1 MLIPLLREEF
11 SWLRKILK
19 SGQQKANPKCRKTC
33 RIEPRYGFNK
43 GDGCIPVIRVVPRV
57 NSRPCVKRILFTV
70 MRVFCLQ
77 FIIKDMEDTYEKFTI
92 CRSSSNVFGF
102 L

>member
-43 GDGCIPVIRVVPRV
+43 GDGLVEVQRFAI
-57 NSRPCVKRILFTV
+57 
-70 MRVFCLQ
+70 
-77 FIIKDMEDTYEKFTI
+77 
-92 CRSSSNVFGF
+92 
-102 L
+102 